1 MKPIYALVLL
11 FSFSCLFAKAGIP
24 FNESNSKATHL
35 SEVNK
40 FWDGKPMS
48 QEKIAF
54 ASEADRIQ
62 AHLFGVYEYLKTN
75 TPVGFSNDQLKKRS
89 ELLMELKL
97 YAQARNFPRNT
108 GHKERTPYFID
119 QFNTACAVGNLII
132 QAGDEELALSLKENF
147 NFNYIAEMPQKEVAL
162 WASNHGFETW
172 ELEWIQ
178 PAYPFYPTTRFQQ
191 KNGQIISPVNK
202 VHYIA
207 DLEMTCYAT
216 EGENMFASQLS
227 CVKDDNTV
235 LDYGSYL
242 NGPVLDFEY
251 GFNDMMVAS
260 GEFHRNPDSIYGLA
274 MIENP
279 GELSFWKMPNT
290 QSYITRAVCLDE
302 NTLYFSAET
311 SDTNTIIYKWIEG
324 QTEPT
329 QIATVNGKVNA
340 IENRVTQVYIAG
352 KFTTAF
358 NGNGTVT
365 NCNNI
370 VWLQSNIL
378 NPLAG
383 GFDGF
388 VNQLRVIDWEVYAVG
403 ACPHSNSFTTG
414 SCAMKWGIDHWD
426 AVYSDSLSSGFSTNE
441 EFAQIYDI
449 IKYEDTLVF
458 ASNFAMIQGGLMN
471 YDSGKGLGLID
482 DEQRILPKSYVNG
495 SVKSLTI
502 NGSELLEIGGDFESY
517 RYHYSGSSSWVAY
530 ADESLMHSGQIAYGL
545 VGQEEIESP
554 EITIFPNPTSDFI
567 QLISPTILSDIKIYD
582 LSGKLMLSN
591 GSEASA
597 QIKLDVQHLT
607 SGNYIIEVKAEG
619 SLWRKQFAVN

>member
-75 TPVGFSNDQLKKRS
+75 TPVGFRNDQLKKRS
-89 ELLMELKL
+89 ELLMELRL
-97 YAQARNFPRNT
+97 YAQARSFPRNT

-178 PAYPFYPTTRFQQ
+178 PSYAYYPTTRFEQ
-191 KNGQIISPVNK
+191 KNNQLMSPINK
-202 VHYIA
+202 VQYIA

-216 EGENMFASQLS
+216 VGENVYASAFN
-227 CVKDDNTV
+227 CVKDNGTF
-235 LDYGSYL
+235 LDYGYNL
-242 NGPVLDFEY
+242 NGSVLDFEY
-251 GFNDMMVAS
+251 GFDGKMVVG
-260 GEFHRNPDSIYGLA
+260 GEFVYGDSTYGLA
-274 MIENP
+274 ILEDP
-279 GELSFWKMPNT
+279 DSRTFWKVPN
-290 QSYITRAVCLDE
+290 QEKYITRAVLIDGDK
-302 NTLYFSAET
+302 LYFSAELSET
-311 SDTNTIIYKWIEG
+311 STLIYSWTAG
-324 QTEPT
+324 QPFPT
-329 QIATVNGKVNA
+329 QIATVNGRVNA
-340 IENRVTQVYIAG
+340 LESRVSQLFIAG
-352 KFTTAF
+352 EFTSAT
-358 NGNGTVT
+358 NGNGTVS

-378 NPLAG
+378 NPMAE
-383 GFDGF
+383 GFDGY
-388 VNQLRVIDWEVYAVG
+388 VNQLRVIDWEIYAVG
-403 ACPHSNSFTTG
+403 FCDNITDSTKG
-414 SCAMKWGIDHWD
+414 SCAQKWTLDQWETLI
-426 AVYSDSLSSGFSTNE
+426 SDSANIDLSDDS
-441 EFAQIYDI
+441 AQIFDLV
-449 IKYEDTLVF
+449 KYNDTLIF
-458 ASNFAMIQGGLMN
+458 GGNFKTRIDWPTWN
-471 YDSGKGLGLID
+471 SYLGQSLGIINSD
-482 DEQRILPKSYVNG
+482 KSISAKSYLNG
-495 SVKSLTI
+495 SVKSLTT
-502 NGSELLEIGGDFESY
+502 NGVGKLEIGGDFTSY
-517 RYHYSGSSSWVAY
+517 TYHYPGGNFIQY
-530 ADESLMHSGQIAYGL
+530 AEEGLMMAGEIAYGL
-545 VGQEEIESP
+545 VGTEEIESP